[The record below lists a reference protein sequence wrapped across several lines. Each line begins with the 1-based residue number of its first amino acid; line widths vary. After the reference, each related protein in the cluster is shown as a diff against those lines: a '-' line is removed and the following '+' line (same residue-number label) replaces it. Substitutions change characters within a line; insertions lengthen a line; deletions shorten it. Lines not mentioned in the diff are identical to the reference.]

1 MLFILFFF
9 FSSRRR
15 HTRYWRDWSSDVCSS
30 DLQVY
35 PKPQLGRTDRVAAQ
49 SLAAKAYLYVASAK
63 ESGVKLYRDMKREV
77 ELMYDSAAY
86 FAGEVVEKQTT
97 YGFSDNLL
105 DIYDVDKP
113 AGPEH
118 IFLMSMDRSGVS
130 EGQYSKISKMFIPYV
145 DGATIYLKQG
155 SSATFIPSHDGWG

>member
-1 MLFILFFF
+1 
-9 FSSRRR
+9 
-15 HTRYWRDWSSDVCSS
+15 
-30 DLQVY
+30 
-35 PKPQLGRTDRVAAQ
+35 
-49 SLAAKAYLYVASAK
+49 
-63 ESGVKLYRDMKREV
+63 
-77 ELMYDSAAY
+77 MYDSAAY

-155 SSATFIPSHDGWG
+155 SSRSEERRVGKSVDLGGRRIIKK